1 MIIIL
6 GSALHN
12 PSSGMSQRSQR
23 TDFVFV
29 GPFGKNKLLFLM
41 VMGNTTWN
49 WNTKVSSTF
58 H

>member
-1 MIIIL
+1 
-6 GSALHN
+6 
-12 PSSGMSQRSQR
+12 MSQRSQR

-41 VMGNTTWN
+41 MMGNTTWN
-49 WNTKVSSTF
+49 WNTKVSLTF